1 MTSGI
6 RVRRAS
12 LAALAAVVFAA
23 GCHNHPKAPET
34 VLQAVR
40 AGVVQEIR
48 PEAPER
54 YSATIQPFSQVDLA
68 FKSPGLI
75 ESILQV
81 RGADGQM
88 RDVQAGD
95 KVTKGAELAVV
106 RRLDYEQRV
115 EQAQEQFRQAQAQQ
129 AAAEAAYRQADQDYT
144 RAGNLYK
151 TASLT
156 RPEYDQAKARYES
169 TQAQIDAAKATVAAA
184 GTAISQAQLAL
195 SDTRLCA
202 PANGWIVARNVEAGS
217 LVGGATV
224 GFSMMNT
231 AAVKAVFAVPDTS
244 LRSVWTGQRLVVAL
258 EALGTTVSGTVTAI
272 SPEADAKSRVFSVEI
287 SLDNPREKIRP
298 GMIGSLTLS
307 SQAAPR
313 RRLVIPFSAVVR
325 APNNSQ
331 GFAVF
336 RIEER
341 NGGTFAAAREIAV
354 GDTYGNSIEVV
365 SGLAA
370 GERVI
375 VLGGELVH
383 DGEQVRILL

>member
-1 MTSGI
+1 
-6 RVRRAS
+6 
-12 LAALAAVVFAA
+12 
-23 GCHNHPKAPET
+23 
-34 VLQAVR
+34 
-40 AGVVQEIR
+40 
-48 PEAPER
+48 
-54 YSATIQPFSQVDLA
+54 
-68 FKSPGLI
+68 
-75 ESILQV
+75 
-81 RGADGQM
+81 
-88 RDVQAGD
+88 VQAGD
-95 KVTKGAELAVV
+95 KVAKGSELAVV

-115 EQAQEQFRQAQAQQ
+115 EQAQEQLRQAQAQQ
-129 AAAEAAYRQADQDYT
+129 AAAEAAFRQADQDYT

-202 PANGWIVARNVEAGS
+202 PVDGWIVARNVEAGS

-224 GFSMMNT
+224 GFSMMST

-244 LRSVWTGQRLVVAL
+244 LRSVWTGQRLAVEL
-258 EALGTTVSGTVTAI
+258 EALGRTVSGTVTAI

-287 SLDNPREKIRP
+287 SLDNPREEIRP
-298 GMIGSLTLS
+298 GMIGSLTLG

-325 APNNSQ
+325 APNNTQ

-341 NGGTFAAAREIAV
+341 GGQTYAVAREITV

-365 SGLAA
+365 RGLAA